1 MKKIAKLLMTLAL
14 TVLFISSLTSC
25 KETAKEMPET
35 VIEPEYDLS
44 AAKAEIEAAN
54 KEFMALFAATDSVGV
69 ANLYTQDAK
78 FMITGAPAVSG
89 RASIQSVLSAIMNS
103 GVSSIDL
110 RTIEVWGTEDLLVE
124 EGELSL
130 FAGDTEADQGKYIV
144 AWVKEDGKW
153 KLFRD
158 IFNSNLPAE

>member
-1 MKKIAKLLMTLAL
+1 MKKTLKLLLPLAMTF
-14 TVLFISSLTSC
+14 LFVTSITSC

-35 VIEPEYDLS
+35 VIEHEFNLT
-44 AAKAEIEAAN
+44 AAKDEIIAAN
-54 KEFMALFAATDSVGV
+54 KEFMTLFAATDSVGI

-78 FMITGAPAVSG
+78 FMMNGAPAFSG
-89 RASIQSVLSAIMNS
+89 KESIQSIISGVMNS
-103 GVSSIDL
+103 GVSSVNL
-110 RTIEVWGTEDLLVE
+110 RTIDVWGTEDLLVE

-144 AWVKEDGKW
+144 VWKNEEGKW

-158 IFNSNLPAE
+158 IFNSNLTPE

>member
-1 MKKIAKLLMTLAL
+1 MTF
-14 TVLFISSLTSC
+14 LFVTSITSC

-35 VIEPEYDLS
+35 VIEPEFNLT
-44 AAKAEIEAAN
+44 AAKDEIIAAN
-54 KEFMALFAATDSVGV
+54 KEFMTLFAATDSVGI

-78 FMITGAPAVSG
+78 FMMNGAPAFSG
-89 RASIQSVLSAIMNS
+89 KESIQSIISGVMNS
-103 GVSSIDL
+103 GVSSVNL
-110 RTIEVWGTEDLLVE
+110 RTIDVWGTEDLLVE

-144 AWVKEDGKW
+144 VWKNEEGKW

-158 IFNSNLPAE
+158 IFNSNLTPE

>member
-1 MKKIAKLLMTLAL
+1 MKKTLKLLLPLAMTF
-14 TVLFISSLTSC
+14 LFVTSITSC

-35 VIEPEYDLS
+35 VIEPEFNLT
-44 AAKAEIEAAN
+44 AAKDEIIAAN
-54 KEFMALFAATDSVGV
+54 KEFMTLFAATDSVGI

-78 FMITGAPAVSG
+78 FMMNGAPAFSG
-89 RASIQSVLSAIMNS
+89 KESIQSIISGVMNS
-103 GVSSIDL
+103 GVSSVNL
-110 RTIEVWGTEDLLVE
+110 RTIDVWGTEDLLVE

-144 AWVKEDGKW
+144 VWKNEEGKW

-158 IFNSNLPAE
+158 IFNSNLTPE

>member
-1 MKKIAKLLMTLAL
+1 MKNPTKFMTLIAVAL
-14 TVLFISSLTSC
+14 LLVSSITSC
-25 KETAKEMPET
+25 NKKAEETKEI
-35 VIEPEYDLS
+35 VIEPTFNL
-44 AAKAEIEAAN
+44 ATAKAEIVAAN

-89 RASIQSVLSAIMNS
+89 RANIQSVLSAIMNS